1 MLVLDKPFRVVAK
14 VLGLKKAVTPR
25 AMRRT
30 FQDLARAAEV
40 KDLVT
45 RAVSGH
51 STEAMQR
58 HYSTVNQEEIRQ
70 GLARVIS
77 LAGVREAMSRAGNGQ
92 RGIAGEVS
100 DPEGAAGRGIS
111 GGVQGGVHEPQTKTA
126 GQGGVP
132 DRP

>member
-1 MLVLDKPFRVVAK
+1 MARPSCWSSRWES
-14 VLGLKKAVTPR
+14 R
-25 AMRRT
+25 
-30 FQDLARAAEV
+30 DLSIDHIFSFSS

-92 RGIAGEVS
+92 RGLAGEVS
-100 DPEGAAGRGIS
+100 DLEGAAGRGIS
-111 GGVQGGVHEPQTKTA
+111 GGVNAPQTKTA
-126 GQGGVP
+126 GEGAVP
-132 DRP
+132 NRP